1 MPKIRQLSPEEN
13 KELDQYM
20 VFAMELVPIVEDI
33 QEEGFL
39 IVASHL
45 LIDSLRDGAPLP
57 DGVSFDDVATWLGV
71 LWAEELCRLSAWRW
85 LYMTLDNG
93 FEGVC
98 VTDSESSRVC
108 FPIHLIYSW
117 LCDKE
122 KENDCMGFFA
132 KMCKGQS
139 LTKNAFVVM
148 G

>member
-1 MPKIRQLSPEEN
+1 MPNIRQLSEEEN

-33 QEEGFL
+33 QEDGFL

-45 LIDSLRDGAPLP
+45 LIDSIRDGAPLP
-57 DGVSFDDVATWLGV
+57 DGVSLDDVATWLGV
-71 LWAEELCRLSAWRW
+71 LWAEELCRLAAWQW

-98 VTDSESSRVC
+98 VTDSEYSRVC
-108 FPIHLIYSW
+108 FPIHLIYDW
-117 LCDKE
+117 LCDKS

-132 KMCKGQS
+132 KMCKGDS